1 MYKTLY
7 GIIKA
12 SAPHM
17 VGDGFPVVG
26 YINSSIWHKISPF
39 LMLDYILPKDFF
51 PTDHPRGVDVHPHK
65 GFETV
70 SILWEGVLAHEDS
83 TGAKGTI
90 HAGDVQWMT
99 AGSGILHKEFH
110 EKEFSKKGGRLHG
123 AQLWI
128 NLPAKHKQTKPGY
141 QDIPSSMIPRVFLED
156 NKSFLRIIAGEQ
168 MGVKGPAKTYTRI
181 NIFDIHLAIN
191 GIVELN
197 LPAEDHAALLVLNGT
212 VQLND
217 ETIVRTGEMAVFET
231 GGTSIKA
238 EANNESHLLLLSGEP
253 IDEPIAAYGPFVMNT
268 QEEIRKA
275 LSDYQ
280 TGAFGYLT

>member
-1 MYKTLY
+1 
-7 GIIKA
+7 
-12 SAPHM
+12 M
-17 VGDGFPVVG
+17 VGDGFPVEG
-26 YINSSIWHKISPF
+26 YINSSIWHKVSPF
-39 LMLDYILPKDFF
+39 LMLDYILPQDFL
-51 PTDHPRGVDVHPHK
+51 PTEYPRGVDVHPHK

-70 SILWEGVLAHEDS
+70 SILWEGALAHEDS

-128 NLPAKHKQTKPGY
+128 NLPAKYKQTKPGY
-141 QDIPSSMIPRVFLED
+141 QDIPSSKIPRVLLQD
-156 NKSFLRIIAGEQ
+156 NKSYLRIISGEQ
-168 MGVKGPAKTYTRI
+168 MGVKGPAKTFTRI
-181 NIFDIHLAIN
+181 NVFDIQLAAN
-191 GIVELN
+191 GTVDLT
-197 LPAEDHAALLVLNGT
+197 LPAEDHTALLLLKGTIQLNG
-212 VQLND
+212 

-268 QEEIRKA
+268 RQEINEA
-275 LSDYQ
+275 MEAFHS
-280 TGAFGYLT
+280 GAFGYLED